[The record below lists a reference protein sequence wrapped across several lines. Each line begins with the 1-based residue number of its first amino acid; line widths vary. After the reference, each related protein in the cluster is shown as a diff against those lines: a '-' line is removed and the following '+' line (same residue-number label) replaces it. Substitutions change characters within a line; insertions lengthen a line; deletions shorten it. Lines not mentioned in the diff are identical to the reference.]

1 MNASAKPITLTYL
14 GFLPF
19 LLALLIAVYGQLGL
33 SEYLS
38 YELRFARF
46 KSYTVAHTYGA
57 VIVAFLGGIQWGISL
72 GQPVNQQYF
81 ISSNVL
87 ALMAWLSLFMFA
99 SLTGVALITVAFIMA
114 LWVDRH
120 AFNTGLLPDW
130 FWTLR
135 KRISLLVISSLILLM
150 LING

>member
-1 MNASAKPITLTYL
+1 MNIPAKPLTLTYL

-19 LLALLIAVYGQLGL
+19 FLALVMAFYGYFGL
-33 SEYLS
+33 SELPN
-38 YELRFARF
+38 YELRFSRF

-72 GQPVNQQYF
+72 GKPANQQYF
-81 ISSNVL
+81 IISNVL
-87 ALMAWLSLFMFA
+87 ALLAWFSLFMFA
-99 SLTGVALITVAFIMA
+99 SLTGVALITVAFVIA

-120 AFNTGLLPDW
+120 AHNNGLLPDW
-130 FWTLR
+130 FWRLR
-135 KRISLLVISSLILLM
+135 KRISLLVISSLIVLM

>member
-1 MNASAKPITLTYL
+1 MLSTAKPRTLTYL

-19 LLALLIAVYGQLGL
+19 LLALLIAVYGHFGL

-38 YELRFARF
+38 YELRFSRF
-46 KSYTVAHTYGA
+46 KSYMVAHTYGA

-72 GQPVNQQYF
+72 HNPTNQQYF
-81 ISSNVL
+81 IVSNVL
-87 ALMAWLSLFMFA
+87 ALLAWVSLFMFA
-99 SLTGVALITVAFIMA
+99 SLTGVALITTAFVMA

-120 AFNTGLLPDW
+120 AFHNGLLPGW

-135 KRISLLVISSLILLM
+135 KRISLLVISSLIVLM